1 MAAIQYKNF
10 AYLKG
15 PQGDP
20 GPQGPQGLR
29 GLKGDQGPKGDRGP
43 AGQATTPQEIRSY
56 FSADGNIR
64 YDNTTGIISFENPG
78 YATEGYVNT
87 AISNLIGT
95 APTILDTLGEIAER
109 LNNDAELVASILE
122 QVNQKLN
129 LSGGTL
135 TGDLILNADPTTSLQ
150 AATKQYVDN
159 AVGSF
164 ATSLTELSDVAITGD
179 VTAGQVLKFNGS
191 KWVNG
196 TDLTGGSSG
205 SGSVNW
211 NDVIGKP
218 TFSTVA
224 LSGNYNDLANK
235 PAIPVVPTNISAFIN
250 DRGYLT
256 LSDLPPSTGFSGNYN
271 DLTNKPTNQILNTN
285 SDVRF
290 NSLAVKS
297 LDTDNLKFTGTGPI
311 VISSGN
317 DLRFTSIGDI
327 TFNGSKLSTVAFS
340 GNYNDLNN
348 KPAIP
353 NLAMVNESILP
364 SEDVTYDLGSPT
376 KQWKSLYLSGST
388 MYLGGTSVSVDN
400 IGNFYVGGKVVINS
414 SGSAA
419 EVDWDDVSN
428 RPTFATVA
436 TSGNYNDLINK
447 PTLLQGPKGDKG
459 DTGATG
465 ATGATGPKGD
475 KGDKGDSV
483 VVGAFIHEQL
493 IPSAVWTVTHNLGV
507 KYVNIEPVKND
518 GTSWVG
524 KFDYPTVEFLDAVTC
539 RLTFNSP
546 SSGYVAVSAG
556 GGQQG
561 PKGDKG
567 DPGGPAGPQGPQGPK
582 GDTGLQGPKGDKG
595 DKGDTAIAGSFI
607 YEQNTSASVWTITHN
622 LGVKFVNVEPIRSD
636 GTSWAG
642 KFDHPTVEFLTDNSC
657 RLTFSSP
664 VTGFAAISAGG
675 GPQGEQGPKGDKGDT
690 GIQGIPGAQGPAGLT
705 GPKGDK
711 GDKGDTGIQG
721 PVGLTGPQGPQG
733 QQGIQGPKGDK
744 GDKGDAGTSVSL
756 KGAVTSLGNL
766 PSIGNND
773 GDLWIYTVTGDGYVW
788 SSGQWNNVGP
798 IRGPKGD
805 KGDTGATGPQGI
817 QGAVGPTGAQGST
830 GPQGPKGDTGATG
843 ATGATGPQGI
853 QGIQGI
859 QGPIGLTGPKGDKGD
874 TGDTAIAGAFVYE
887 QTSPAT
893 VWLITHNLGVKYVN
907 IEPIKNDGTSWAGKF
922 DYPTVEFL
930 NQNSCRLTFNNPEI
944 GHVAVTSGGGQQG
957 PKGDT
962 GTTDYNDL
970 TNKPAIPNSLTDI
983 GITDGDFGQVLTTDG
998 AGNFYF
1004 DDLSSSVVDV
1014 NIIGEEITFGADL
1027 LGPVSSTTLLHPVAT
1042 SGNYNSLSNLP
1053 TIPAAV
1059 SQLANDSGFIS
1070 SVDWADIHDKPA
1082 FATVATTGDYE
1093 NLVNTPLIPS
1103 DIAQL
1108 TDNSG
1113 ILVNMI
1119 SVATLKSIVA
1129 DSTDFADFKARISN
1143 L

>member
-196 TDLTGGSSG
+196 TDLTGGGGG

-271 DLTNKPTNQILNTN
+271 DLTNKPTNQILNIN

-414 SGSAA
+414 SGFAA

-465 ATGATGPKGD
+465 PKGD

-493 IPSAVWTVTHNLGV
+493 IPSTVWTVTHNLGV

-524 KFDYPTVEFLDAVTC
+524 KFDYPTVEFLDTVTC

-622 LGVKFVNVEPIRSD
+622 LGVKFVNVEPIKSD

-664 VTGFAAISAGG
+664 VTGFAAISSGG
-675 GPQGEQGPKGDKGDT
+675 GPQGEQGP
-690 GIQGIPGAQGPAGLT
+690 
-705 GPKGDK
+705 K

-744 GDKGDAGTSVSL
+744 GDK
-756 KGAVTSLGNL
+756 
-766 PSIGNND
+766 
-773 GDLWIYTVTGDGYVW
+773 
-788 SSGQWNNVGP
+788 
-798 IRGPKGD
+798 
-805 KGDTGATGPQGI
+805 
-817 QGAVGPTGAQGST
+817 
-830 GPQGPKGDTGATG
+830 
-843 ATGATGPQGI
+843 
-853 QGIQGI
+853 
-859 QGPIGLTGPKGDKGD
+859 
-874 TGDTAIAGAFVYE
+874 GDTAIAGAFVYE

-907 IEPIKNDGTSWAGKF
+907 IEPIKNDGTSWVGKF

-944 GHVAVTSGGGQQG
+944 GYVAVTSGGGQQG

-983 GITDGDFGQVLTTDG
+983 GITDGDFGQILTTDG

-1027 LGPVSSTTLLHPVAT
+1027 PGPVSSTTLLHPVAT

-1053 TIPAAV
+1053 TIPTAV

-1070 SVDWADIHDKPA
+1070 SVDWADIQDKPA